1 LDGFK
6 KPAFLNVLRMQHGEP
21 MSTQQNQTPRK
32 DPFNARMERALI
44 ERLKAEA
51 KRSGISPSEKLR
63 RILDNALPH
72 VA

>member
-1 LDGFK
+1 
-6 KPAFLNVLRMQHGEP
+6 
-21 MSTQQNQTPRK
+21 MSPQQNQTPRK